1 MSTGRK
7 YGAGSD
13 SSAAHVF
20 AISEEKTEDE
30 RAMDRDTA
38 NNDRS
43 DNGTSAEIRTRRLV
57 VIDDEGIERAVLTT
71 HLEHVELRVGNGRRG
86 APLRGAPVRR

>member
-1 MSTGRK
+1 
-7 YGAGSD
+7 
-13 SSAAHVF
+13 
-20 AISEEKTEDE
+20 
-30 RAMDRDTA
+30 MDRDTA